1 MNYNKLLLYYA
12 RNGLFEPLRKSA
24 YRKFCRRNKGKSAV
38 SQTKKGF
45 LMATTIGDSVDDLIY
60 VHGLY
65 EPETTHVISTISP
78 DCDCFID
85 VGCNIG
91 YYSCIYCS
99 DNPHGKVFAIDPNPQ
114 MIQRTEQNLKLN
126 GFTNYRMLNY
136 GVASENG
143 KLRLNILRFRHSLS
157 SFAYIPNRGGGG
169 AVDSIDVETKPLTD
183 IISSENIRNALL
195 KVDTEGFEYQV
206 FSGLSEET
214 VERIKYIVFELSSS
228 NLNKAGISP
237 SSIFTIPSIQKFSV
251 FSICKQ
257 GVIAEVNPQILTENE
272 HINNNILLVRK
283 DIALDQSLPWKLL
296 L

>member
-1 MNYNKLLLYYA
+1 MNYNSLLLFYA

-24 YRKFCRRNKGKSAV
+24 YRKFCRRNKGKSTV

-45 LMATTIGDSVDDLIY
+45 LIATTIGDSVDDLIHVY
-60 VHGLY
+60 GLY
-65 EPETTHVISTISP
+65 EPETTHVISTLSP
-78 DCDCFID
+78 DCECFID

-91 YYSCIYCS
+91 YYSCLYCS
-99 DNPHGKVFAIDPNPQ
+99 ENPQGKLFAIDPNPK

-126 GFTNYRMLNY
+126 DFKNYHMLNY
-136 GVASENG
+136 GIASENG
-143 KLRLNILRFRHSLS
+143 KLRLNILRLRHSLS

-169 AVDSIDVETKPLTD
+169 TVDSIDVETRPLRD
-183 IISSENIRNALL
+183 IISAENIQNALL

-228 NLNKAGISP
+228 NLKKAGISP
-237 SSIFTIPSIQKFSV
+237 SSIFTLPNIQKFSV
-251 FSICKQ
+251 FSISEQ
-257 GVIAEVNPQILTENE
+257 GIIAEVNPQTLTRNE

-283 DIALDQSLPWKLL
+283 DIAPNQSLPWALL

>member
-1 MNYNKLLLYYA
+1 MNYNRLLLSYA

-24 YRKFCRRNKGKSAV
+24 YRKFCRHNKGKSTV
-38 SQTKKGF
+38 TQTKKGF
-45 LMATTIGDSVDDLIY
+45 LIATTIGDSVDNLIY

-65 EPETTHVISTISP
+65 EPETTHVISTLSP
-78 DCDCFID
+78 YCECFID

-91 YYSCIYCS
+91 YFSCLYCS
-99 DNPHGKVFAIDPNPQ
+99 KNPHGKLFAIDPNPL

-126 GFTNYRMLNY
+126 DFKNYHMLNY
-136 GVASENG
+136 GIASENG
-143 KLRLNILRFRHSLS
+143 KLRLNMLRFRHSLS

-169 AVDSIDVETKPLTD
+169 PVDGIDVETRPLRD
-183 IISSENIRNALL
+183 IISAENIRNALL

-228 NLNKAGISP
+228 NLKKAGISP
-237 SSIFTIPSIQKFSV
+237 SSIFNLPNIKKFSV
-251 FSICKQ
+251 YNIYEQ
-257 GVIAEVNPQILTENE
+257 GTIAEVNPQTLTRNE
-272 HINNNILLVRK
+272 HINSNILLVRK
-283 DIALDQSLPWKLL
+283 DIGPKQSLPLTLL